1 MPEHHTRPGSV
12 ASGDILQTVRV
23 GLPSN
28 LPFAGPLTYAV
39 PEGLA
44 LAPGDWVEVPLGKRV
59 LVGVVWDDTE
69 GDDPD
74 APVNAAKLKSVAA
87 KLDAPRMREPLRRVI
102 DWVAAYTLAPHG
114 LVLRM
119 AVHMPAILQP
129 DAPRV
134 AFRAILPPLPEDVR
148 ITAARS
154 RVLEAAQHEPLSAN
168 DLAEKAQSSPAV
180 VRAMA
185 DAGLLQ
191 RVTLEPAK
199 PPTPDSQRPGPALS
213 PEQEAAA
220 AHLIAGVEDRAFRVD
235 VLDGVTGSGKT
246 EVYFEAIAAALN
258 AGGQVLVLL
267 PEIALTAQWLDRF
280 QQRFGVFPTAWHSE
294 VSPPNRRRTWRWVAD
309 GAARIVVGA
318 RSALFL
324 PYRDLRLI
332 VVDEEHDQA
341 FKQED
346 GVRYHARDIA
356 IVRAQMEGV
365 PICLASATPSLET
378 VANIDR
384 GRFHRL
390 SLPQR
395 HGGASMPTVE
405 ICDLIQTPPPR
416 GQWIAPPLVDAVTQA
431 LADGEQALLFL
442 NRRGYAPLTLCRT
455 CGHRFACPSCS
466 AWLVEHRYTGRLQ
479 CHHCGH
485 QERVP
490 SACPSCNATES
501 LAACGP
507 GVERIAEEVAERWPD
522 ARVAVMSSDLLQGPQ
537 AVRELID
544 SIGRHEVDLIVGTQ
558 LIAKGHHFPMLTVVG
573 VVDADLGL
581 AGGDLRAAERT
592 FQLLTQVS
600 GRAGRAERPGRVLLQ
615 TVEPTQPVLK
625 ALVAGDRDAFYR
637 AEQAA
642 RQDAGMP
649 PYGRLAAVIISASD
663 LGAAMEFGQK
673 LAAIAPFG
681 PDIRVLGPAPAPL
694 ALIRGRHRVRLLL
707 HAKRS
712 VNVPAALRDWLA
724 GAKTTGSVRLAVD
737 VDPYNFL

>member
-1 MPEHHTRPGSV
+1 MAEHRTRPASV
-12 ASGDILQTVRV
+12 ASPDTVRTVRV

-44 LAPGDWVEVPLGKRV
+44 LAPGDWVEVPLGKRAM
-59 LVGVVWDDTE
+59 VGVVWH
-69 GDDPD
+69 DPPED
-74 APVNAAKLKSVAA
+74 AADEPVDPAKLKPVATR
-87 KLDAPRMREPLRRVI
+87 LEAPRMRAPLRRVV
-102 DWVAAYTLAPHG
+102 DWVAAYTLSPHG
-114 LVLRM
+114 AVLRM
-119 AVHMPAILQP
+119 AVHMPAIRQQ

-134 AFRAILPPLPEDVR
+134 TYKAAPAPYPDGVR

-154 RVLEAAQHEPLSAN
+154 RVLEAAAGEPLAAAA
-168 DLAEKAQSSPAV
+168 LAEATGASAAV
-180 VRAMA
+180 IRAMA

-191 RVTLEPAK
+191 RVRLAPAV
-199 PPTPDSQRPGPALS
+199 PPAPDSQRPGPSLS
-213 PEQEAAA
+213 EEQQAAA
-220 AHLIAGVEDRAFRVD
+220 DRLAAAVQAHCFQVD

-280 QQRFGVFPTAWHSE
+280 RDRFGAYPTAWHSE
-294 VSPPNRRRTWRWVAD
+294 VSPPNRRRTWRWVASGD
-309 GAARIVVGA
+309 ARIVVGA

-324 PYRDLRLI
+324 PFRDLRLI

-356 IVRAQMEGV
+356 VVRARAEGV

-384 GRFHRL
+384 GRYQRL
-390 SLPQR
+390 ALPLR
-395 HGGASMPTVE
+395 HGGASLPSVE
-405 ICDLIQTPPPR
+405 ICDLVQTPPPR
-416 GQWIAPPLVDAVTQA
+416 GAWIAPPLVEAVTQA
-431 LADGEQALLFL
+431 VDEGEQALLFL

-490 SACPSCNATES
+490 DACPTCNATES

-507 GVERIAEEVAERWPD
+507 GVERIAEEVAERWPE
-522 ARVAVMSSDLLQGPQ
+522 ARVAVMSSDLLHGPA

-544 SIGRHEVDLIVGTQ
+544 AIGRHEVDLIVGTQ

-592 FQLLTQVS
+592 FQLLTQVA
-600 GRAGRAERPGRVLLQ
+600 GRAGRAERAGRVILQ
-615 TVEPTQPVLK
+615 TAEPEQPVLK
-625 ALVAGDRDAFYR
+625 ALVAGDRDAFYA
-637 AEQAA
+637 AEKRA

-649 PYGRLAAVIISASD
+649 PYGRLAAVIVSAND
-663 LGAAMEFGQK
+663 LAAAMAFAQQ
-673 LAAIAPFG
+673 LAASAPHTA
-681 PDIRVLGPAPAPL
+681 DIRVLGPAPAPL

-707 HAKRS
+707 HAGRG
-712 VNVPAALRDWLA
+712 VNVPAVLRAWLA
-724 GAKTTGSVRLAVD
+724 GAKPSGSVRMAVD
-737 VDPYNFL
+737 VDPYAFL

>member
-1 MPEHHTRPGSV
+1 MPEHRTRPACV
-12 ASGDILQTVRV
+12 ACGEEIRTVRV

-39 PEGLA
+39 PEGLE
-44 LAPGDWVEVPLGKRV
+44 LAPGDWVEAPLGKRAM
-59 LVGVVWDDTE
+59 VGVVWDDAAE
-69 GDDPD
+69 ADAVDP
-74 APVNAAKLKSVAA
+74 AKLKAVAA
-87 KLDAPRMREPLRRVI
+87 RLDAPRMREPLRRVV
-102 DWVAAYTLAPHG
+102 DWVAAYTLSPHG
-114 LVLRM
+114 AVLRM
-119 AVHMPAILQP
+119 AVHLPAILQP
-129 DAPRV
+129 EVVRV
-134 AFRAILPPLPEDVR
+134 AFRAIADPPPDGVR
-148 ITAARS
+148 MTAARM
-154 RVLEAAQHEPLSAN
+154 RVLAAAAEPQSAQA
-168 DLAEKAQSSPAV
+168 LADMAETSAAV
-180 VRAMA
+180 VRGMA
-185 DAGLLQ
+185 DAGLLA
-191 RVTLEPAK
+191 RVAVATEL
-199 PPTPDSQRPGPALS
+199 PPGPDLSRPGPALS
-213 PEQEAAA
+213 AEQNAAA
-220 AHLIAGVEDRAFRVD
+220 AVLTAAVEAHRFQVD

-246 EVYFEAIAAALN
+246 EVYFEAVAAALR

-280 QQRFGVFPTAWHSE
+280 QQRFGVYPTAWHSE
-294 VSPPNRRRTWRWVAD
+294 VSPPQRRRNWRWVAE

-324 PYRDLRLI
+324 PYRDLRFI

-378 VANIDR
+378 VANVER
-384 GRFHRL
+384 GRFRRL
-390 SLPQR
+390 TLPQR
-395 HGGASMPTVE
+395 HGGAAMPTVE
-405 ICDLIQTPPPR
+405 ICDLVETPPPR
-416 GQWIAPPLVDAVTQA
+416 GQWIAPPLADAVSQA
-431 LADGEQALLFL
+431 LAEGEQALLFL

-490 SACPSCNATES
+490 TECPTCNATDS

-507 GVERIAEEVAERWPD
+507 GVERIAEEVAERWPA
-522 ARVAVMSSDLLQGPQ
+522 ARVAVMSSDLLSGPA
-537 AVRELID
+537 AVRDLID

-581 AGGDLRAAERT
+581 AGGDLRASERT

-615 TVEPTQPVLK
+615 TVEPQQPVLQ

-649 PYGRLAAVIISASD
+649 PYGRLAAVIVSASD
-663 LGAAMEFGQK
+663 LGAAMEFGQQ
-673 LAAIAPFG
+673 LAATAPYTQ
-681 PDIRVLGPAPAPL
+681 DIRVLGPAPAPL
-694 ALIRGRHRVRLLL
+694 ALVRGRHRVRLLL

-712 VNVPAALRDWLA
+712 VNVPAALRAWLA
-724 GAKTTGSVRLAVD
+724 GAKPTGSVRMAVD
-737 VDPYNFL
+737 VDPYSFL

>member
-1 MPEHHTRPGSV
+1 MREHCTRPGSV
-12 ASGDILQTVRV
+12 ALLDEVQTVRV

-39 PEGLA
+39 PDGLA
-44 LAPGDWVEVPLGKRV
+44 LAPGDWVEAPLGKRV
-59 LVGVVWDDTE
+59 LVGVVWDAGEADAAAKV
-69 GDDPD
+69 DP
-74 APVNAAKLKSVAA
+74 AKLKPVASRIN
-87 KLDAPRMREPLRRVI
+87 APRMRGPLRRLV

-114 LVLRM
+114 AVLRM
-119 AVHMPAILQP
+119 AVHLPAIQQA

-134 AFRAILPPLPEDVR
+134 AYRAAPGEPPEDVR
-148 ITAARS
+148 VTAARA
-154 RVLEAAQHEPLSAN
+154 RVLAAAQDEPLAANALAAAADTSA
-168 DLAEKAQSSPAV
+168 AV

-185 DAGLLQ
+185 DVGLLQ
-191 RVTLEPAK
+191 RVSLQPERPPA
-199 PPTPDSQRPGPALS
+199 PDTALPGPALS
-213 PEQEAAA
+213 HAQQQAAT
-220 AHLIAGVEDRAFRVD
+220 HLIQAVQARAFQVD

-246 EVYFEAIAAALN
+246 EVYFEAIAAALD

-280 QQRFGVFPTAWHSE
+280 RQRFGVYPTAWHSE
-294 VSPPNRRRTWRWVAD
+294 ISPPARRRTWRWVAE
-309 GAARIVVGA
+309 GSARIVVGA

-324 PYRDLRLI
+324 PFRDLRLI

-378 VANIDR
+378 VANIER
-384 GRFHRL
+384 GRFNRL

-395 HGGASMPTVE
+395 HGGASMPSVE

-416 GQWIAPPLVDAVTQA
+416 NQWLAPPLADAVTQA
-431 LADGEQALLFL
+431 LAEGEQALLFL

-455 CGHRFACPSCS
+455 CGHRFACPQCS

-490 SACPSCNATES
+490 AACPTCNATES

-507 GVERIAEEVAERWPD
+507 GVERIAEEVAERWPE
-522 ARVAVMSSDLLQGPQ
+522 ARLAVMSSDLLHGPQ

-544 SIGRHEVDLIVGTQ
+544 SIARHEVDLIVGTQ

-592 FQLLTQVS
+592 FQLLTQVA
-600 GRAGRAERPGRVLLQ
+600 GRAGRAERPGRVILQ
-615 TVEPTQPVLK
+615 TAEPEQPVLQ

-649 PYGRLAAVIISASD
+649 PYGRLAAVIVSAND
-663 LGAAMEFGQK
+663 LSLAMTFAQK
-673 LAAIAPFG
+673 LAATAPFG
-681 PDIRVLGPAPAPL
+681 DDVRVLGPAPAPL

-712 VNVPAALRDWLA
+712 VNVPAVLRSWLA
-724 GAKTTGSVRLAVD
+724 DAKPAGSVRLAVD

>member
-1 MPEHHTRPGSV
+1 MAEHRTRPASV
-12 ASGDILQTVRV
+12 ASPERVRTVRV

-28 LPFAGPLTYAV
+28 LPFAGPLTYAA

-44 LAPGDWVEVPLGKRV
+44 LAPGDWVEVPLGKRTM
-59 LVGVVWDDTE
+59 VGVVWDD
-69 GDDPD
+69 PPAD
-74 APVNAAKLKSVAA
+74 APDDGIDATKLKPVAA
-87 KLDAPRMREPLRRVI
+87 RLEGLRMREPLRRVV
-102 DWVAAYTLAPHG
+102 DWVAAYTVSPHG
-114 LVLRM
+114 AVLRM
-119 AVHMPAILQP
+119 AVHLPAIQQA
-129 DAPRV
+129 DALRV
-134 AFRAILPPLPEDVR
+134 AYKAVPEPLPEGAR
-148 ITAARS
+148 ITDARA
-154 RVLEAAQHEPLSAN
+154 RALEAAACEPLTANALAAAADTSA
-168 DLAEKAQSSPAV
+168 AV
-180 VRAMA
+180 IRAMA

-191 RVTLEPAK
+191 RVMLEPER
-199 PPTPDSQRPGPALS
+199 PPAPDSQRTGPALS
-213 PEQEAAA
+213 AEQQAAA
-220 AHLIAGVEDRAFRVD
+220 SHLITAVEARRFQVD

-280 QQRFGVFPTAWHSE
+280 RDRFGVYPTAWHSE

-309 GAARIVVGA
+309 GSARIVVGA

-324 PYRDLRLI
+324 PFRDLRLV

-356 IVRAQMEGV
+356 IVRAQAEGV

-384 GRFHRL
+384 GRFNRL
-390 SLPQR
+390 SLPLR
-395 HGGASMPTVE
+395 HGGASLPSVE
-405 ICDLIQTPPPR
+405 LCDLIQTPPPR
-416 GQWIAPPLVDAVTQA
+416 GQWIAPPLADAVTQA

-490 SACPSCNATES
+490 QACPTCGATES

-507 GVERIAEEVAERWPD
+507 GVERIAEEVAERWPE
-522 ARVAVMSSDLLQGPQ
+522 ARVAVMSSDLLHGPQ

-544 SIGRHEVDLIVGTQ
+544 AIGRHEVDLIVGTQ

-600 GRAGRAERPGRVLLQ
+600 GRAGRAERPGRVILQ
-615 TVEPTQPVLK
+615 TTEPQQPVLQ
-625 ALVAGDRDAFYR
+625 ALVAGDRDAFYA
-637 AEQAA
+637 AEKRA

-649 PYGRLAAVIISASD
+649 PYGRLAALIISAND
-663 LGAAMEFGQK
+663 LSAAMEFGQR
-673 LAAIAPFG
+673 LAATAPHG

-707 HAKRS
+707 HAGRNI
-712 VNVPAALRDWLA
+712 NVPAALRSWLA
-724 GAKTTGSVRLAVD
+724 DAKPAGSVHLAID
-737 VDPYNFL
+737 VDPYSFL